1 MWTSQDAAL
10 VHGGGAMWTEAKRG
24 WWRHGDAARDWAAR
38 RPPRSSPGLA
48 SALWLAGGR
57 RLGRS
62 CFRREP
68 CPPPRCLYLARACCV
83 WAGGPLALQPV
94 RAGCLCSVVWFSCS
108 RDASSH
114 VCPWDDL
121 GRFPGSPGATAL
133 PSAGALLLSQPA
145 SSPAVSL
152 RGRGHA
158 SRPFTVC
165 GSVACG
171 APPRPQGRSGFAAS
185 GASRWRRPC
194 PVLLLCAPASS
205 AARPLVP
212 GSSLLGPASRPT
224 ARAAWRCCDGCASG
238 RSPVARPRGTCRR
251 CPAAAGEV
259 MVSARGVS
267 WGCVL
272 RFSRLLA
279 WGGAAG
285 PCAGGVCCFDGCR
298 LLSQGPFRRHPH
310 SCM

>member
-68 CPPPRCLYLARACCV
+68 CPPLRCLYLARACCV

-185 GASRWRRPC
+185 GASRWRRPAPGTAP
-194 PVLLLCAPASS
+194 PVPSPAAVRPCFLCRA
-205 AARPLVP
+205 
-212 GSSLLGPASRPT
+212 G
-224 ARAAWRCCDGCASG
+224 ARAWLLPAGACVQAHRTCRVALLRRLCQWPLARRPPERHLSPLSG
-238 RSPVARPRGTCRR
+238 RRG
-251 CPAAAGEV
+251 
-259 MVSARGVS
+259 
-267 WGCVL
+267 
-272 RFSRLLA
+272 
-279 WGGAAG
+279 
-285 PCAGGVCCFDGCR
+285 
-298 LLSQGPFRRHPH
+298 
-310 SCM
+310 